1 MDRVPV
7 NAPAKLLKRGADGD
21 DVASAPHSWLND
33 HKFALGSLI
42 AVATLGSGLWWRR
55 RRRRRIELGPMSDQ
69 WLRERE
75 YDAGQR
81 SDE

>member
-1 MDRVPV
+1 MEGVPV
-7 NAPAKLLKRGADGD
+7 NDPARLGSSNTEETA
-21 DVASAPHSWLND
+21 ASAARRSWMSD
-33 HKFALGSLI
+33 HKFALGSLV
-42 AVATLGSGLWWRR
+42 AVATLGGGFWWRR
-55 RRRRRIELGPMSDQ
+55 RRRRIQLEPMSDQ